1 MKQNTTARGRNSAI
15 KQQNSP
21 SALYWLGLPALLA
34 ILTWFAFEPGLK
46 NGFVDWDD
54 LKYITENGCIQ
65 LKGKELFRNL
75 FFGECKFV
83 MGNYHPLTVM
93 TYAWNFQSGKFN
105 PEIYHRTNLILHIL
119 NTVLLFFVVY
129 KLTSQKLFTAGF
141 TAALFAFHPL
151 HVESVIWAAER
162 KDVLYTLFLLLAALA
177 WLYMANSN
185 LVARTTVVSVLFI
198 LSCLAKGMAVVFPL
212 ILILFL
218 WAGNDS
224 FNRFLKDHPIRTWI
238 NPPFIEQVIR
248 RAGFKE
254 FIVYFAISLFFGWMA
269 VHSQDTQGG
278 IRDYP
283 QFNVLHRVIL
293 ACYGFVHYLW
303 KMIIP
308 EGLSAVYPYPLLDE
322 NNHLPLKFN
331 LSPLF
336 LAGIVVIGV
345 LSLRYAKFLAF
356 GLLGYTACILPVL
369 QILPVGEAI
378 AADRYFYVSSIPLF
392 IGIAW
397 FIESFFQ
404 ENKKTHWMVASGVA
418 VLVSGYLFMRTRE
431 QVMVW
436 FNDLS
441 LFSNAVLHEPT
452 ASQAQNN
459 IGIYWQRA
467 KEFEKALPFYEE
479 AVRLNPRYARA
490 YSNMG
495 ACYYDLKRY
504 QESIPIY
511 HKAIQS
517 DPTFADAWYNLGNS
531 WYMLGKY
538 PIAQKFYS
546 RAIELNPYY
555 YAAYYN
561 RAVCK
566 GVLGQHNDA
575 LPDYKIAAKGG
586 HPQAQE
592 ALRRSNIR
600 WDDAPVIPGLPKKD

>member
-1 MKQNTTARGRNSAI
+1 MKNNTSGKTRTATIKQNN
-15 KQQNSP
+15 P
-21 SALYWLGLPALLA
+21 SILYWLGIPALLA
-34 ILTWFAFEPGLK
+34 VLTWFAFEPGLK

-105 PEIYHRTNLILHIL
+105 PEIYHRTNLILHII
-119 NTVLLFFVVY
+119 NTMLMFWVVY
-129 KLTSQKLFTAGF
+129 KLTSRKLFTAGLS
-141 TAALFAFHPL
+141 AALFALHPL

-162 KDVLYTLFLLLAALA
+162 KDVLYTMFLLLAALA
-177 WLYMANSN
+177 WLFMGKSSV
-185 LVARTTVVSVLFI
+185 VARTSVVSVLFV

-218 WAGNDS
+218 WVGDDGFND
-224 FNRFLKDHPIRTWI
+224 FLKKNPIRTWV
-238 NPPFIEQVIR
+238 NPSFISDLVK
-248 RAGFKE
+248 RAGFRE
-254 FIVYFAISLFFGWMA
+254 FMVYFSISLFFGWMA

-283 QFNVLHRVIL
+283 QFNGLHRILL

-303 KMIIP
+303 KMLIP
-308 EGLSAVYPYPLLDE
+308 EGLSAVYPYPLLDD
-322 NNHLPLKFN
+322 NNNLPLKFN

-336 LAGIVVIGV
+336 FTGILALGIF
-345 LSLRYAKFLAF
+345 SLRYSKYLFM
-356 GLLGYTACILPVL
+356 GLLGYAVCILPVL

-392 IGIAW
+392 IGLAW
-397 FIESFFQ
+397 YIESFFK
-404 ENKKTHWMVASGVA
+404 EGNTTPVWIATGLA
-418 VLVSGYLFMRTRE
+418 VVVSGYLFMRTRE

-441 LFSNAVLHEPT
+441 LFGNAVEHEPT

-467 KEFEKALPFYEE
+467 KEFEKALPYYQE
-479 AVRLNPRYARA
+479 AVKLNPKYARA

-504 QESIPIY
+504 QESLPIY
-511 HKAIQS
+511 HKAILS
-517 DPTFADAWYNLGNS
+517 DPGFADAWYNLGNS

-538 PIAQKFYS
+538 NIAKKYYAH
-546 RAIELNPYY
+546 AIDLNPYY

-575 LPDYKIAAKGG
+575 LTDYKIAAKGG

-592 ALRRSNIR
+592 ALRRSNIS
-600 WDDAPVIPGLPKKD
+600 WDDAAPLPGMNK